1 MLLSYMLAATVTAA
15 TAPPTS
21 VMILPLEAKEGVSR
35 DAADQLSSAM
45 AAHASTLP
53 GLKVV
58 TYKEVEST
66 LSQEQVRQVAGC
78 GSVSCAAE
86 IAGALNTNAI
96 VMGSFGRFG
105 ADYLLTLSLVSARD
119 AVVTGRSVRRFPGK
133 QMEAVLD
140 AIPQITAE
148 LFGKMLPP
156 EAFAAAQPA
165 QPTQPAPS
173 VAVAPTPTMP
183 SPPSTP
189 AAPSAEEDPA
199 GKWATP
205 AAEKKRSKAAARREQ
220 ESKATGLMLDPIMAS
235 WMYRAAAGVGSTAG
249 LLATV
254 GFGMCV
260 GGCGVCVT
268 GLAMGFTNTD
278 GASGGGGNG
287 SVSAD
292 SASMVVG
299 LGALL
304 AALSIFPLIGSVLVG
319 AVAAVVWG
327 VAQFAGRTV
336 VTHPH
341 ADDDD

>member
-15 TAPPTS
+15 AAQPTS

-58 TYKEVEST
+58 TYREVEST

-156 EAFAAAQPA
+156 EAFAATQPA
-165 QPTQPAPS
+165 QTTQPPPS
-173 VAVAPTPTMP
+173 VAVAPATPV
-183 SPPSTP
+183 PPSTP
-189 AAPSAEEDPA
+189 ADPAAEEDPD
-199 GKWATP
+199 GKWAKP
-205 AAEKKRSKAAARREQ
+205 AAEKKRSKAAVRRGQ
-220 ESKATGLMLDPIMAS
+220 ESKATGLMLDPVMAS
-235 WMYRAAAGVGSTAG
+235 WMYRAAAGAGSTAG

-254 GFGMCV
+254 GLGMCV
-260 GGCGVCVT
+260 GGCGFCIAGGYLGGEV
-268 GLAMGFTNTD
+268 G
-278 GASGGGGNG
+278 SGTQPSNGGNG
-287 SVSAD
+287 PLF
-292 SASMVVG
+292 VG
-299 LGALL
+299 IGALL
-304 AALSIFPLIGSVLVG
+304 GVLSFFPFIGSVLVG
-319 AVAAVVWG
+319 AVAAVVWA